1 MKVKPWHFY
10 LMLLALFTGLLAAWL
25 YQTQATA
32 RAQEE
37 ISPNAKLIQNINE
50 LEEENTALEKELNSL
65 RQEMENRQKSYAPG
79 QQNLRSLEETLRRL
93 EEQAGITQVAGP
105 GIIITLDD
113 NTAGARAA
121 QEANPAFYQPEDF
134 LIHDKNILYL
144 VNELWAA
151 GAEAIAVNDQRLAAS
166 GSDIR
171 CVGPVILIN
180 STRLSPL
187 YEIKAIGKPE
197 QLEHAITNGSE
208 YPYLQAK
215 EFPVKIT
222 RVDEMVIPPYKGA
235 VTIKYAQPG
244 APRQGEGE

>member
-1 MKVKPWHFY
+1 MKVKQWHFY
-10 LMLLALFTGLLAAWL
+10 LMLLALLTGLLAAWL
-25 YQTQATA
+25 YQTRAA
-32 RAQEE
+32 SRAQEAS
-37 ISPNAKLIQNINE
+37 SPNARLIQSIHQ
-50 LEEENTALEKELNSL
+50 LEKENTALEEELNSL
-65 RQEMENRQKSYAPG
+65 RQEMENMQQSHAPG
-79 QQNLRSLEETLRRL
+79 QQELRSLEETLRRL
-93 EEQAGITQVAGP
+93 EEQAGLTQVAGP

-151 GAEAIAVNDQRLAAS
+151 GAEAIAVNDQRLTP

-171 CVGPVILIN
+171 CVGPVILVN
-180 STRLSPL
+180 STRLSPI
-187 YEIKAIGKPE
+187 YEIKAIGNPE

-208 YPYLQAK
+208 YPYLKAK

-222 RVDEMVIPPYKGA
+222 RVDEMIIPAYKGA
-235 VTIKYAQPG
+235 VTTQYAQPVV
-244 APRQGEGE
+244 PLQEEGE